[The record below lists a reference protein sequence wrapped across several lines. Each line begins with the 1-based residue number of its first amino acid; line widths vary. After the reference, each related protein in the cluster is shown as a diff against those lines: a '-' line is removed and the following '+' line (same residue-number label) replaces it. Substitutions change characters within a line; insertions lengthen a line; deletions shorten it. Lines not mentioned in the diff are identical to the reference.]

1 MKKTHLLLTALAAVF
16 SFSSVGYAGP
26 STETEHASATLGA
39 SKVSEVSFEPG
50 KATLTKEAKED
61 IRATIQDAMKHGKI
75 GEVKAAVWADREYP
89 VEENKA
95 PKQDVKLASD
105 RADALKKF
113 IKDELKVKDVST
125 YNMAERPNA
134 LEKFANTSDAKVKTA
149 METSGAA
156 PKNEKEKGLFNQKAQ
171 ASKAVIMIY
180 VK

>member
-1 MKKTHLLLTALAAVF
+1 MKKTMSLTTLTALLLIASGSYAAPT
-16 SFSSVGYAGP
+16 A
-26 STETEHASATLGA
+26 ETEQASASLGA
-39 SKVSEVSFEPG
+39 AKVSEVSFEAG
-50 KATLTKEAKED
+50 KATLTKEAQDE
-61 IRATIQDAMKHGKI
+61 IRTTIQDAMKQGKI

-113 IKDELKVKDVST
+113 IKDELKVKDVNT

-134 LEKFANTSDAKVKTA
+134 LEKFVNTSDAKVKTA
-149 METSGAA
+149 MEGSGAA
-156 PKNEKEKGLFNQKAQ
+156 PKTEKEKGLFNQKAQ